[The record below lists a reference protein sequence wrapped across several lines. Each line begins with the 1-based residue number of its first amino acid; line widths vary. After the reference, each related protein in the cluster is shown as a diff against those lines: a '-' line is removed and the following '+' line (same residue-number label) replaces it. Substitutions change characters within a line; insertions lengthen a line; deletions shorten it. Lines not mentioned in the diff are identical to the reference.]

1 METRKTAG
9 SAGRPRR
16 LAPKKNGVTGM
27 DLDFLKELGEAFK
40 DADIDSAE
48 DMEAA
53 LVKKVTDF
61 KLDVDDLD
69 IEWDKGVATV
79 QGMAADQDTRE
90 KVLLA
95 IGNTKGVLKVKDE
108 MVVGLTKAE
117 KDEMRTAAAR
127 RAAEAAGAAER
138 EKMAEARD
146 DLRAR
151 IDATKK
157 RDAFRREL
165 EERRQAA
172 IEKSRT
178 VFYTVEKGDSL
189 SKIAAKHY
197 DDSSKWPEIFE
208 ANQPMIKKADL
219 IYPGQVLRIPN
230 AK

>member
-1 METRKTAG
+1 
-9 SAGRPRR
+9 
-16 LAPKKNGVTGM
+16 M
-27 DLDFLKELGEAFK
+27 DLDFLKEIGEAFK
-40 DADIDSAE
+40 DANIDSPE

-90 KVLLA
+90 KVILA
-95 IGNTKGVLKVKDE
+95 IGNTKGVIKVKDE
-108 MVVGLTKAE
+108 MIVGLTKAE
-117 KDEMRTAAAR
+117 KEEMRLAAAR
-127 RAAEAAGAAER
+127 RAAEAAGATER
-138 EKMAEARD
+138 EKMADAREE
-146 DLRAR
+146 LRAT

-157 RDAFRREL
+157 RNAFRREL
-165 EERRQAA
+165 EERRKAA
-172 IEKSRT
+172 IEKSKT
-178 VFYTVEKGDSL
+178 VFYTVVKGDSL

-219 IYPGQVLRIPN
+219 IFPGQVLRIPN